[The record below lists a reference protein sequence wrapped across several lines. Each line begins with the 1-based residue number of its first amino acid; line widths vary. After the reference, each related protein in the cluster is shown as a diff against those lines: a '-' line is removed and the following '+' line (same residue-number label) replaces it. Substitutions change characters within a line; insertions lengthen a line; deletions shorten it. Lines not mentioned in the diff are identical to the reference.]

1 MDSANWHFGGLSVTE
16 TIYMFHKM
24 RGQWICFASGSLL
37 SMQLEIAFVVASETY
52 NLYFWTQF
60 QKIMQAPMQF
70 TAHVSKPIDGGFHW
84 VVDCLFSPLLWRL
97 LRRMYSPPNL
107 YPNYKYTEI
116 CVQSLPSHLPL
127 LCFIITSS
135 LPGLLQLQNNPKRH
149 SQKNLSSFLIV
160 NKRTLDRAT
169 LNPQQ
174 YIKWWE

>member
-16 TIYMFHKM
+16 TIYTLHKM

-84 VVDCLFSPLLWRL
+84 VVDCLFSPLLWSL
-97 LRRMYSPPNL
+97 LRRMSSLPNL

-127 LCFIITSS
+127 LCLIITSS
-135 LPGLLQLQNNPKRH
+135 LPLRLLGCCSSRTNNPKNH

-169 LNPQQ
+169 LNP
-174 YIKWWE
+174 

>member
-16 TIYMFHKM
+16 TICTFHKM

-70 TAHVSKPIDGGFHW
+70 RGHVSKPIGGGFHW

-97 LRRMYSPPNL
+97 LRRMYSWPNL

-116 CVQSLPSHLPL
+116 CVQSLPSHLPS
-127 LCFIITSS
+127 LCLIITSCLPLR
-135 LPGLLQLQNNPKRH
+135 LPGCCSSRANNPKTH

-160 NKRTLDRAT
+160 NKRTLDRAS
-169 LNPQQ
+169 LNP
-174 YIKWWE
+174 

>member
-16 TIYMFHKM
+16 TIYTFHKM
-24 RGQWICFASGSLL
+24 RGQWICSASGSLL

-52 NLYFWTQF
+52 NLYFWMQF

-70 TAHVSKPIDGGFHW
+70 TAHVSKPIDGGFPW

-97 LRRMYSPPNL
+97 LRRMHSLPNL

-127 LCFIITSS
+127 LCLIIISS
-135 LPGLLQLQNNPKRH
+135 LPLRLLGCCSSRTNNPKNH
-149 SQKNLSSFLIV
+149 SQKNLSSFLTV

-169 LNPQQ
+169 LNP
-174 YIKWWE
+174 